1 MIFRFLKNL
10 TGLDKSGDP
19 GSQEAETVEYK
30 GFHIAPAPMKDASG
44 WRVAAVIYKDIDGE
58 RCTHHLIRADV
69 FSDRGFASELS
80 IRKAKMV
87 IDDRGEKI
95 LEKPPKED

>member
-10 TGLDKSGDP
+10 TGTGESSARADT
-19 GSQEAETVEYK
+19 EAEAVEYK

>member
-10 TGLDKSGDP
+10 TGSDSSGESAFNRAD
-19 GSQEAETVEYK
+19 AVEYK
-30 GFHIAPAPMKDASG
+30 GFQIAPAPMKDANG

-69 FSDRGFASELS
+69 FADRDFARELS

-95 LEKPPKED
+95 LEKSTKEH

>member
-1 MIFRFLKNL
+1 MIFRFFKKL
-10 TGLDKSGDP
+10 TGSDSSGEP
-19 GSQEAETVEYK
+19 AIREADAVEYK
-30 GFHIAPAPMKDASG
+30 GFHISPAPMKDAGG

-69 FSDRGFASELS
+69 FSDRGFAGELS

-87 IDDRGEKI
+87 IDDRGDKI
-95 LEKPPKED
+95 LDKPPKEH

>member
-1 MIFRFLKNL
+1 MIFRFFKSL
-10 TGLDKSGDP
+10 TGTGKSGEQ
-19 GSQEAETVEYK
+19 SFNETEAVEYK

-44 WRVAAVIYKDIDGE
+44 WRVAAVIYKEIGGE

-69 FSDRGFASELS
+69 FSDRDFASELS

-95 LEKPPKED
+95 LEKPPKEH

>member
-10 TGLDKSGDP
+10 TGAGKP
-19 GSQEAETVEYK
+19 GAQAYDEAEAVEYK

-44 WRVAAVIYKDIDGE
+44 WRVAAFIYKTIEGE

-69 FSDRGFASELS
+69 FGDRAFASELS

-95 LEKPPKED
+95 LDRPPKDS

>member
-10 TGLDKSGDP
+10 TGSGETSAQAYD
-19 GSQEAETVEYK
+19 EAEAVEYK

-44 WRVAAVIYKDIDGE
+44 WRVAAVIYKEIEGE

-69 FSDRGFASELS
+69 FADRGFASELS

-95 LEKPPKED
+95 LDKPRKES

>member
-10 TGLDKSGDP
+10 AGVDKSGEP
-19 GSQEAETVEYK
+19 ASQEADAVEYK
-30 GFHIAPAPMKDASG
+30 GFHITPAPMKDASG
-44 WRVAAVIYKDIDGE
+44 WRVAAVIYKDVDGE

-95 LEKPPKED
+95 LDKPPKKS

>member
-1 MIFRFLKNL
+1 MIFRFLKTL
-10 TGLDKSGDP
+10 TGTDSSGEP
-19 GSQEAETVEYK
+19 SFKEADAVEYK

-44 WRVAAVIYKDIDGE
+44 WRVAAVIYKEIDGE

-95 LEKPPKED
+95 LEKPPKEH

>member
-10 TGLDKSGDP
+10 AGLDKSGEP
-19 GSQEAETVEYK
+19 ASPEEEAVEYK
-30 GFHIAPAPMKDASG
+30 GFLIAPAPMRDASG

-58 RCTHHLIRADV
+58 RCSHHLIRADV

-95 LEKPPKED
+95 LDRPPKEH

>member
-1 MIFRFLKNL
+1 MIFRFFKNL
-10 TGLDKSGDP
+10 GGSP
-19 GSQEAETVEYK
+19 GSGEAAFKESEAVEYK

-44 WRVAAVIYKDIDGE
+44 WRVAAVIYKEIDGE

-69 FSDRGFASELS
+69 FSDREFACELS
-80 IRKAKMV
+80 IRKSKMV

-95 LEKPPKED
+95 LEKPPKPS

>member
-1 MIFRFLKNL
+1 MIFRFFKGL
-10 TGLDKSGDP
+10 TGTGKSGEP
-19 GSQEAETVEYK
+19 AYKEAEAVEYK
-30 GFHIAPAPMKDASG
+30 GFHIAPAPMKDPSG
-44 WRVAAVIYKDIDGE
+44 WRVAAVIYKEIEGE

-69 FSDRGFASELS
+69 FSDRDFASELS

-95 LEKPPKED
+95 LEKPPKAH